1 MLPQVTPPDTAART
15 TRKPLGQALVPLG
28 ALHPPVTL
36 DQPVGHV
43 GRRTQMTPGG
53 KRDALVGLAVGLAVG
68 ERERELERLAL
79 IQPMGHLVV
88 PRLPWHPPRTLVK
101 FLGHLR
107 VLRAHTKP
115 ETVPA

>member
-1 MLPQVTPPDTAART
+1 
-15 TRKPLGQALVPLG
+15 
-28 ALHPPVTL
+28 
-36 DQPVGHV
+36 
-43 GRRTQMTPGG
+43 
-53 KRDALVGLAVGLAVG
+53 
-68 ERERELERLAL
+68 
-79 IQPMGHLVV
+79 V